1 MMAEDRGL
9 LPVHD
14 PGTLAALIAQRC
26 EDAWQDADGWRAR
39 CPAHQGTS
47 DNSLHITPTER
58 GIVLHCFA
66 ECPQEA
72 VVQALGL
79 TMADLFLPPTRR
91 PDLQIVRTYD
101 YVDATGTLRY
111 QTVRMQPK
119 AFRQRQ
125 PDTAQPGRWLWH
137 LRGVELVL
145 YHLPAV
151 LQAVRDETPI
161 YIVEGEKDADTL
173 TRGGYTATC
182 NAMGAKKWHANYTHT
197 LRGAHVV
204 LLADHD
210 ATGAQHVA
218 LLARELLGHVASLKV
233 ITALHTE
240 APGSDVSDWVAA
252 GGTTDDFDALV
263 AATPVYDKT
272 DPFSDP
278 LGWPASTPPDPPR
291 APPRAPAAAD
301 VPPGRTIEQY
311 RHLLPHVVQQ
321 AEEAVTHMP
330 QAPLVFQRARRLV
343 AIAPAEKTVRHIT
356 RHAGTPIISAFTP
369 SRLRAVLARAA
380 AWWSPNEAHTK
391 LRPDMPQA
399 WLVDTLLEQETW
411 TFPPLTGLVTAPT
424 LRRDGSLLCTP
435 GYDTATGLWLAWEGA
450 TLPAIPEAPTLADAQ
465 TALAMLL
472 EPFHDFPFAQ
482 PCHASAVLAA
492 ILTLIARYAVQ
503 SVPLF
508 GISAT
513 TRGSGKTLLADC
525 IALIAT
531 GRPAPKMPQVKE
543 EEEERKRLLAL
554 ALDGDPLVVIDN
566 VIGPLGNPALD
577 LAVTSQLFKDR
588 VLGKNATKEAPL
600 YTVFLA
606 TGNNLAFQGDLA
618 RRVVPIELAP
628 LMERPETRAGFVHPR
643 LLDWLSEERPR
654 LVSAALTV
662 LRAYWVAGRPPQP
675 FEPYG
680 SFEAWSD
687 LIRSALVWGGVPD
700 PCGGRATLESDS
712 DALYEAHA
720 ELLTAWDACYGAQ
733 PQSLAGILGDIA
745 LQGTPPQTSTAGS
758 TSHMLRFDRLREAL
772 GYFDHRYDGQR
783 LNAKSIG
790 RHLRKLTGRVIEEK
804 QLLKL
809 TQRGTLGMQW
819 QVNNVPSMAMPSSL
833 HNEENVDSVI
843 SPHSIDIACQVN
855 KHEYNKKSYRERTE
869 ENAQNTS
876 NTFDTP
882 DADDRVDPFDD
893 LSDVPF

>member
-1 MMAEDRGL
+1 MPEA
-9 LPVHD
+9 LPPVREPD
-14 PGTLAALIAQRC
+14 TLAALIAQRC

-79 TMADLFLPPTRR
+79 TMADLFLAPARR
-91 PDLQIVRTYD
+91 PDRQIVRTYD
-101 YVDATGTLRY
+101 YVDAAGTLRY

-125 PDTAQPGRWLWH
+125 PDPTQPGRWLWH
-137 LRGVELVL
+137 LHGVELVL

-161 YIVEGEKDADTL
+161 YIVEGEKDAETL

-182 NAMGAKKWHANYTHT
+182 NALGAKKWQTSYTRT

-210 ATGAQHVA
+210 ATGTQHVA
-218 LLARELLGHVASLKV
+218 LLTRELLGHVASLKV
-233 ITALHTE
+233 ITAFHTD

-252 GGTTDDFDALV
+252 GGSTEDFDALV
-263 AATPVYDKT
+263 AATPIYDST
-272 DPFSDP
+272 DPFSD
-278 LGWPASTPPDPPR
+278 LIGWPASTPPDPPR
-291 APPRAPAAAD
+291 APPRTPTTAAD

-311 RHLLPHVVQQ
+311 RHLLPQVVHQ
-321 AEEAVTHMP
+321 AEEALMTMP
-330 QAPLVFQRARRLV
+330 QTPLVFQRARRLV
-343 AIAPAEKTVRHIT
+343 GIAPAEKTVRPIT
-356 RHAGTPIISAFTP
+356 RTLGTPIISAYTAP
-369 SRLRAVLARAA
+369 RLRAVLARAA
-380 AWWSPNEAHTK
+380 SWWRPNEAHTK
-391 LRPDMPQA
+391 LRPDMPQG
-399 WLVDTLLEQETW
+399 WVVDTLLDQENW
-411 TFPPLTGLVTAPT
+411 TFPPLTGLITAPT
-424 LRRDGSLLCTP
+424 LRPDGSLLSAP
-435 GYDTATGLWLAWEGA
+435 GYDTATGLWLAWDGA
-450 TLPAIPEAPTLADAQ
+450 TFPAIPDAPTLTEAQ
-465 TALAMLL
+465 TAIQALL
-472 EPFHDFPFAQ
+472 EPFAEFPFAE
-482 PCHASAVLAA
+482 PYHASAVLAA

-525 IALIAT
+525 IAMIAT

-566 VIGPLGNPALD
+566 VVGPLGNPALD

-588 VLGKNATKEAPL
+588 LLGKNATKEAPL

-606 TGNNLAFQGDLA
+606 TGNNMTYQGDMG
-618 RRVVPIELAP
+618 RRVVPIDLAP
-628 LMERPETRAGFVHPR
+628 LMERPETREGFTHPR
-643 LLDWLSEERPR
+643 LLDWLSQERPR
-654 LVSAALTV
+654 LLSAALTL

-687 LIRSALVWGGVPD
+687 LMRSALVWGGLPD
-700 PCGGRATLESDS
+700 PCTGRATLEADS

-720 ELLTAWDACYGAQ
+720 ELLTAWETCYGTR
-733 PQSLAGILGDIA
+733 PQTLVGMLGDIA
-745 LQGTPPQTSTAGS
+745 LQGTPPQTSPAAS
-758 TSHMLRFDRLREAL
+758 TTRMLQFDRLREAL
-772 GYFDHRYDGQR
+772 GYFDSRYDGQR

-790 RHLRKLTGRVIEEK
+790 RHLRKLTGRVIEHK
-804 QLLKL
+804 HLVKL
-809 TQRGTLGMQW
+809 AQRGTFGMQW
-819 QVNNVPSMAMPSSL
+819 QIKNVPSPVMIAPLQHADNVSDVNVSL
-833 HNEENVDSVI
+833 SREGN
-843 SPHSIDIACQVN
+843 CQAN
-855 KHEYNKKSYRERTE
+855 KQHYRGTGQGAPGET
-869 ENAQNTS
+869 NARNAS
-876 NTFDTP
+876 NALDVSDP
-882 DADDRVDPFDD
+882 DDRVDPCDD